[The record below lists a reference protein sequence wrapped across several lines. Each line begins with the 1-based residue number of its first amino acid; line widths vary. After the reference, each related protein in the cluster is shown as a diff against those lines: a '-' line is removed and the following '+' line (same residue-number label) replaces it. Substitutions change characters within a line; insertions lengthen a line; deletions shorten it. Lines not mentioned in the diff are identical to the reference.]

1 MKKIAACW
9 AGVVLM
15 VGSTG
20 AFAASQ
26 GEPKPADSYEVRVAL
41 DAVFDTEGRVAQLQP
56 HQEAEHP
63 SAFWDGLK
71 KRIGGLKIAPPQD
84 ASGRP
89 ATLRTG
95 LYVRL
100 EVTPGAQGGQVK
112 IAGMD
117 VGPLVLK
124 EEYAGYPQDV
134 AQSAGWTGV
143 VDAECMVGTNGRCGE
158 IKVKALPGMP
168 SSVLRWATA
177 TLGLW
182 EFRPPQINGVA
193 FAVPFRQG
201 FSLNTADDAPIEF
214 RQRGSGNAPFRW

>member
-1 MKKIAACW
+1 MKRNAVRWVGLILVAGATASMAA
-9 AGVVLM
+9 GR
-15 VGSTG
+15 
-20 AFAASQ
+20 
-26 GEPKPADSYEVRVAL
+26 GELKPADNYEVRVAL
-41 DAVFDTEGRVAQLQP
+41 DALFDVEGRVAELQP

-71 KRIGGLKIAPPQD
+71 KRIANLKIAPPQD
-84 ASGRP
+84 ASGHP

-100 EVTPGAQGGQVK
+100 EITPGDQGGQAR

-117 VGPLVLK
+117 VGPLILK
-124 EEYAGYPQDV
+124 EEYAGYPQDI
-134 AQSAGWTGV
+134 AQSAGWTGL
-143 VDAECMVGTNGRCGE
+143 VDAECMVGTNGRCGD

-168 SSVLRWATA
+168 PSVLRWATA

-193 FAVPFRQG
+193 FAVPFHQG
-201 FSLNTADDAPIEF
+201 FSLNTTDDAPVEF